1 MAVSQAEALS
11 IVSVALMK
19 TELRIPATE
28 TEHDALLT
36 GQIHSAAN
44 YVMKSTGA
52 DLAGLPR
59 LRPAIVSAVRSQY
72 DGNRELSPD
81 SATYAWMEPY
91 RARAPYKEPE

>member
-1 MAVSQAEALS
+1 MPITATEALS
-11 IVSVALMK
+11 VVSLASMK

-28 TEHDALLT
+28 TEHDVLIA
-36 GQIHSAAN
+36 GQIHNAVN
-44 YVMKSTGA
+44 YVATSTGA

-81 SATYAWMEPY
+81 SAVFSWLEPF
-91 RARAPYKEPE
+91 RKRV